1 MHNCLS
7 QLFQVVYRTNKRL
20 KLSSDQMTQY
30 YSFEMLR
37 EMKEKHDGSSKGGA
51 TKERKPMSK
60 LCRI

>member
-7 QLFQVVYRTNKRL
+7 QLFQVVCRTNKRL

-37 EMKEKHDGSSKGGA
+37 EMKN
-51 TKERKPMSK
+51 
-60 LCRI
+60 